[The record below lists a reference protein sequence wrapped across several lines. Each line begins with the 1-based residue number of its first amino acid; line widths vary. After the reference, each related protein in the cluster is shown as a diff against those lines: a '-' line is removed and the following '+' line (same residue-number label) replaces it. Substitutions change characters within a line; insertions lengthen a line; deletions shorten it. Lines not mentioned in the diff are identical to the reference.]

1 MLWRRKDDK
10 ENRKEDEGGH
20 LDSNAHKVVR
30 LGEHRPASSI
40 NKSKSVLGLPLHVA
54 DSTPSTAQ

>member
-1 MLWRRKDDK
+1 MLWRRKDEK

-40 NKSKSVLGLPLHVA
+40 NK
-54 DSTPSTAQ
+54 